1 MRTFTAHELRNG
13 SLDVSVGRGRQ
24 LAHAMTA
31 EQLFDSIGV
40 RLSTAAL
47 NELDVSINW
56 TFSDLNELHVL
67 GIRNC
72 AIHHLPNRHRDDA
85 AATITITRHVLA
97 EALGGAISLSDALHQ
112 NDVTIDGD
120 ESLVLELFDSLT
132 EFRLFPIIEPHADQ
146 EHL

>member
-1 MRTFTAHELRNG
+1 
-13 SLDVSVGRGRQ
+13 
-24 LAHAMTA
+24 MTA

-67 GIRNC
+67 IIRNC

-97 EALGGAISLSDALHQ
+97 GRSAAVHCLTPCIKY
-112 NDVTIDGD
+112 VTIDGD
-120 ESLVLELFDSLT
+120 ESLVLELLSL
-132 EFRLFPIIEPHADQ
+132 
-146 EHL
+146 